1 MAVLLQCVALVEIV
15 LLWAAIL
22 ATVIAARTVDRP
34 ASWLLVPYLAWVSF
48 ASVLNAGFWWLNR

>member
-1 MAVLLQCVALVEIV
+1 MKRRDFLVAGAVPLLAPWWRLN
-15 LLWAAIL
+15 
-22 ATVIAARTVDRP
+22 RR